1 MCLYPSQDE
10 DVLVEAMEEDSESD
24 ASGSEDDFRELRARK
39 HALTVKVAEQ
49 QRRRDK
55 IQVWPYCTVMTFP
68 GSCNFIMTFPG
79 HYSFIMTFAGHYS
92 SRMLHLSRS

>member
-1 MCLYPSQDE
+1 
-10 DVLVEAMEEDSESD
+10 MEEDSESD

-55 IQVWPYCTVMTFP
+55 IQGATPDSSPPFRSLEPLPGTAVWPDVHASP
-68 GSCNFIMTFPG
+68 
-79 HYSFIMTFAGHYS
+79 AGTG
-92 SRMLHLSRS
+92 LAVKEEKEKEKE